1 MFIMLA
7 VCGDGLVMDAN
18 DACVCAVDY
27 YQTAD
32 GTPPTCAQCPPGSTT
47 NGETNSD
54 ACGKYD

>member
-1 MFIMLA
+1 MLA
-7 VCGDGLVMDAN
+7 VCGDGLVMDTN